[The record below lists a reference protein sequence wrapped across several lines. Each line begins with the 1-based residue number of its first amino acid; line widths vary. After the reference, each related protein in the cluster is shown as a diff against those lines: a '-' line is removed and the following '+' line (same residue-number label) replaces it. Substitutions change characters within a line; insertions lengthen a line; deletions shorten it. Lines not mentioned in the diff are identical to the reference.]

1 MVWVDFAIL
10 AIIALSAVISLVR
23 GFVKEAISLAVWVL
37 AFFIASQY
45 YPHLAGLFTSM
56 QDQTLRNAC
65 AIAILFISSLV
76 LGALINFVIGKLVH
90 STGLSGTDRVL
101 GLVFGALRGVLVVS
115 AILFFLDAFTPSAGS
130 DWWKASVLIPE
141 FDFIIEWFFSY
152 LKDNSS
158 FMQQASVLTR

>member
-23 GFVKEAISLAVWVL
+23 GFVKEAISLAVWIL

-56 QDQTLRNAC
+56 QDETLRNAC
-65 AIAILFISSLV
+65 AIAILFICSLIV
-76 LGALINFVIGKLVH
+76 GALVNFLIGKLVQ

-101 GLVFGALRGVLVVS
+101 GLVFGALRGVLIVS
-115 AILFFLDAFTPSAGS
+115 AILFFMDAFTPVAGAA
-130 DWWKASVLIPE
+130 WWQQSILIPE
-141 FDFIIEWFFSY
+141 FGFIIEWFFEY
-152 LKDNSS
+152 LQNHSS
-158 FMQQASVLTR
+158 FMQKP

>member
-10 AIIALSAVISLVR
+10 AIIALSAIISLVR
-23 GFVKEAISLAVWVL
+23 GFVKEAISLAVWIL

-56 QDQTLRNAC
+56 QDSTLRNAS
-65 AIAILFISSLV
+65 AIAILFISSLI
-76 LGALINFVIGKLVH
+76 LGALINFVVSKLVH

-115 AILFFLDAFTPSAGS
+115 AVLFFMDAFTPAASAE
-130 DWWKASVLIPE
+130 WWQSSVLIPE
-141 FDFIIEWFFSY
+141 FGFIIEWFFEY
-152 LKDNSS
+152 LQNHSS
-158 FMQQASVLTR
+158 FMQKP

>member
-1 MVWVDFAIL
+1 MVWVDFAIM

-56 QDQTLRNAC
+56 QDDTLRNAS
-65 AIAILFISSLV
+65 AIAILFISSLI
-76 LGALINFVIGKLVH
+76 LGALINFVVGKLVQT
-90 STGLSGTDRVL
+90 TGLSGTDRLL

-115 AILFFLDAFTPSAGS
+115 AILFFMDAFTPAASA
-130 DWWKASVLIPE
+130 DWWQSSVLIPE
-141 FDFIIEWFFSY
+141 FGFIIEWFFEY
-152 LKDNSS
+152 LQNHSS
-158 FMQQASVLTR
+158 FMQKP

>member
-23 GFVKEAISLAVWVL
+23 GFVKEAISLAVWIL
-37 AFFIASQY
+37 AFFVASQY

-56 QDQTLRNAC
+56 QDETLRNAC
-65 AIAILFISSLV
+65 AIAILFICSLIV
-76 LGALINFVIGKLVH
+76 GALVNFLIGKLVQ

-115 AILFFLDAFTPSAGS
+115 AVLFFMDAFTPVASA
-130 DWWKASVLIPE
+130 DWWQQSTLIPE
-141 FDFIIEWFFSY
+141 FGFIIEWFFEY
-152 LKDNSS
+152 LQNHSS
-158 FMQQASVLTR
+158 FMQKP